1 MRWSARTHQICGI
14 DGVSWLELWRGFSNQ
29 TIWEPWKRP
38 KDFETHLEWSWN
50 DEDVTL
56 RLKLLVDEGMKGGE
70 FTQRYMFWKPMPVA
84 IVYYFRP
91 KRAFFSSLRLK
102 HSPSVV
108 LGWARWWGSGSSN
121 PQQTILLHIATSAQ
135 VSPWDLAP
143 FLLNL
148 GNQPTTQK
156 DLRHLSSMSSVH
168 LRSLNP
174 SIAALHDL
182 PALFA
187 TESLPLPTTKAKRRR
202 KLWSRFGVSTFRDWG
217 MTSGWVPND
226 DDLVVGFQID
236 S

>member
-1 MRWSARTHQICGI
+1 
-14 DGVSWLELWRGFSNQ
+14 
-29 TIWEPWKRP
+29 
-38 KDFETHLEWSWN
+38 
-50 DEDVTL
+50 
-56 RLKLLVDEGMKGGE
+56 MKGWKGE
-70 FTQRYMFWKPMPVA
+70 NLHRDTCFGNPCQLLLYIIFVLN
-84 IVYYFRP
+84 VL
-91 KRAFFSSLRLK
+91 FFSSLRLK

-226 DDLVVGFQID
+226 DDLVVGLQID